1 MNNFRSISLIG
12 CAGLLCLFI
21 YLHAYTFLA
30 GLHLTWLPLDR
41 WLYGHRQL
49 GILNRIYALP
59 LLASALGFEAWM
71 LGKLEQ
77 PTDVFNTDGE
87 TFPQEERRLANP
99 YSVSLPMTYELR
111 GCQRKGWINILQPF
125 RGLLV
130 MGSPGS
136 GKSRYVIRPLLE
148 QQIRK
153 GFTLFVYDFKYSD
166 LTSLVYKSFCAN
178 KGAYKVEP
186 TFHIVHFDDLARSH
200 RCNPLAPSTIE
211 DMAEAGECAR
221 TLLLGLNR
229 DWIRKQGDFFV
240 ESAVHF
246 ITALIWFLKRYKN
259 GVYCTLPHLIELM
272 QTPYDYLFSLLRT
285 EPEIAVLINP
295 FVSAYMENV
304 MPQLEGQIAGAKIA
318 LARLVSPHL
327 YYILSGSDFTL
338 DINNPEA
345 PKIVCMGNTPQKQE
359 IYGAVLSL
367 YVSRLVR
374 QVNRKGGLPCSLVF
388 DEFPTLYF
396 NGMDTLMATARSNQ
410 VAATIVVQDMS
421 QLRKEYGREQA
432 DVLLNIAGNVISG
445 QVSGDSARQLSER
458 FGRILQERS
467 STHTGKREA
476 STTLAQHL
484 DAGLPASRIATLSS
498 GELVGLLADSP
509 DQRVRLKRFHGQ
521 IRENHPLIRD
531 KEPDLPLPLL
541 DAPPDANTITENYN
555 RIKEE
560 VQQLVQESIARILD
574 DPALRH
580 LMVRRPMTNNTKARS

>member
-1 MNNFRSISLIG
+1 MLFRS
-12 CAGLLCLFI
+12 
-21 YLHAYTFLA
+21 
-30 GLHLTWLPLDR
+30 
-41 WLYGHRQL
+41 
-49 GILNRIYALP
+49 
-59 LLASALGFEAWM
+59 
-71 LGKLEQ
+71 
-77 PTDVFNTDGE
+77 
-87 TFPQEERRLANP
+87 
-99 YSVSLPMTYELR
+99 
-111 GCQRKGWINILQPF
+111 
-125 RGLLV
+125 
-130 MGSPGS
+130 
-136 GKSRYVIRPLLE
+136 
-148 QQIRK
+148 
-153 GFTLFVYDFKYSD
+153 
-166 LTSLVYKSFCAN
+166 
-178 KGAYKVEP
+178 
-186 TFHIVHFDDLARSH
+186 
-200 RCNPLAPSTIE
+200 
-211 DMAEAGECAR
+211 
-221 TLLLGLNR
+221 
-229 DWIRKQGDFFV
+229 
-240 ESAVHF
+240 
-246 ITALIWFLKRYKN
+246 
-259 GVYCTLPHLIELM
+259 
-272 QTPYDYLFSLLRT
+272 
-285 EPEIAVLINP
+285 
-295 FVSAYMENV
+295 
-304 MPQLEGQIAGAKIA
+304 
-318 LARLVSPHL
+318 RLVSPHL

-338 DINNPEA
+338 DINNPDA

-467 STHTGKREA
+467 STHMGKREA

-580 LMVRRPMTNNTKARS
+580 LMVRRPMTNNTKPRS